1 MITWMR
7 GVVAFALGLCL
18 IGFALPAMAAPDC
31 PMRKRD
37 KDEPFLEKPPSIP
50 KQFRKWVKASKTDLS
65 ISTLSGQTLCVKL
78 GWIFDPNKFWI
89 SKDQR
94 FIGFDIL
101 GFEYH
106 GHVVID
112 RSGKGQ
118 EIATG
123 ERPIFSPDK
132 SKFAFAQLS
141 DSGWGNFE
149 GVAIWSVD
157 SNKSTKLISI
167 ENDENSQ
174 PLPYGIDW
182 KVDRWSSEDAVAL
195 SMIHSDDYF
204 ADENYAKSVI
214 RSPRRL
220 YRLERRE
227 QKWQLRDCATDGPC

>member
-1 MITWMR
+1 MINWMR
-7 GVVAFALGLCL
+7 RVLAFTLGLYL
-18 IGFALPAMAAPDC
+18 IGSAIPAMAAPEC
-31 PMRKRD
+31 PPRQRD
-37 KDEPFLEKPPSIP
+37 KDEPFLDKPPAIP
-50 KQFRKWVKASKTDLS
+50 KTFSKWVKASKTDLS
-65 ISTLSGQTLCVKL
+65 ISTLGGTTLCVKL
-78 GWIFDPNKFWI
+78 GWIFDPDKFWI
-89 SKDQR
+89 SIDQR
-94 FIGFDIL
+94 FIGFDIT

-112 RSGKGQ
+112 RSGAGQ

-149 GVAIWSVD
+149 GIAIWSVD
-157 SNKSTKLISI
+157 STKSTKLISI

-174 PLPYGIDW
+174 PLPFGIDW
-182 KVDRWSSEDAVAL
+182 KVDRWSGDDVVEL

-214 RSPRRL
+214 KSPRRY
-220 YRLERRE
+220 YRLTRRE
-227 QKWQLRDCATDGPC
+227 QIWQLRDCAIAGQC